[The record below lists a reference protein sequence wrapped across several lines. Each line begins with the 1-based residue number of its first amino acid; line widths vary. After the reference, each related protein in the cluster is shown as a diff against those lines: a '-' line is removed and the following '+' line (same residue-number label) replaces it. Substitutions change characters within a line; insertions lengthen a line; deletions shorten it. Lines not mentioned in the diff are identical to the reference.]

1 MPDIEFGQLQADLPT
16 YQNTGAIKVDNV
28 IPLSKGYRSFPSFAA
43 LSGTGLGTTPVGLF
57 TSFSDGGSTNYAGDE
72 TKLYQMD
79 TSLVFQDKSKAG
91 GYSNSTTEGSRDF
104 WAFTQFGKNIIAT
117 NHADYIQ
124 KFEQGADSLFSDLT
138 DFKAKYLAVVR
149 DFVVTGFTTEYETAK
164 TFDSNTISSNQITIT
179 SHGWATGDTVIYNR
193 NGNTALTNLTDGGT
207 YYVIYVAANTI
218 KLATTSANAT
228 AGTAIT
234 LTATGG
240 SQTPVSYTHLTLPTN
255 REV

>member
-28 IPLSKGYRSFPSFAA
+28 IPLSKGYRSFPGFAA
-43 LSGTGLGTTPVGLF
+43 LSATGLGTTPVGLF

-138 DFKAKYLAVVR
+138 DFKAKYLSVVR
-149 DFVVTGFTTEYETAK
+149 DFVVTGFTL
-164 TFDSNTISSNQITIT
+164 
-179 SHGWATGDTVIYNR
+179 TVN
-193 NGNTALTNLTDGGT
+193 
-207 YYVIYVAANTI
+207 V
-218 KLATTSANAT
+218 K
-228 AGTAIT
+228 
-234 LTATGG
+234 
-240 SQTPVSYTHLTLPTN
+240 SQPPS
-255 REV
+255 